1 MTTRNLMKYLHM
13 GCGEPLKTI
22 MKDKQ
27 ETKKTGISDHRVKQE
42 DKQAKKH

>member
-1 MTTRNLMKYLHM
+1 VTTRNLMKHLHM
-13 GCGEPLKTI
+13 GCGEPLKTS

-27 ETKKTGISDHRVKQE
+27 ETKKIISNNRVKPA

>member
-1 MTTRNLMKYLHM
+1 MTTRNLMKHLHM

-27 ETKKTGISDHRVKQE
+27 ETKKAVGNNRVKQE